1 VIDEVTEA
9 AVFGPDQPQRFL
21 TAWYGPPLRDAPQ
34 WVANGLP
41 QALVDWHRQ
50 VARWDA
56 VMRQNQVPFQRTM
69 DADVLLVG
77 IENQHAWLWGVR
89 DDGEN
94 PQVWERRNDPGTD
107 WTQTGEHLDEFL
119 WHFTLVEALSGVCG
133 LRADDVTWA
142 DVERF
147 TRDWTEL
154 DVKPWRWPG
163 PNAAFWTRD
172 KLIAWTLVSQRPEAP
187 VTAASPYSI
196 VVGGRSNDD
205 LARADDARISWSWD
219 SRTQRQ

>member
-1 VIDEVTEA
+1 MIDEVTEA

-50 VARWDA
+50 VARWDS

-69 DADVLLVG
+69 DEDVLLVG
-77 IENQHAWLWGVR
+77 IENEHVWLWGVR
-89 DDGEN
+89 DDGDN
-94 PQVWERRNDPGTD
+94 PMVWERRNDPGTD
-107 WTQTGEHLDEFL
+107 WTRTGEHLDEFL
-119 WHFTLVEALSGVCG
+119 WHFILVEALSSHYMLQVH
-133 LRADDVTWA
+133 DVTWA

-163 PNAAFWTRD
+163 QNAAFWARD
-172 KLIAWTLVSQRPEAP
+172 RLLAWTMVNQRPEEP
-187 VTAASPYSI
+187 VTAVSPYSI
-196 VVGGRSNDD
+196 VVGARSNDD
-205 LARADDARISWSWD
+205 LALADDAGILWSWD
-219 SRTQRQ
+219 SRTERQ